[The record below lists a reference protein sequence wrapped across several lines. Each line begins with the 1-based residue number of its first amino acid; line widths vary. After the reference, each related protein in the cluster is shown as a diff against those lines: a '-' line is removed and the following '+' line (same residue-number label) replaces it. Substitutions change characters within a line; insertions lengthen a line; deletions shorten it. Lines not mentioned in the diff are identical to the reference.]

1 MARATRVTADA
12 HSVPE
17 SRIPLTPTL
26 SRKPSEAL
34 YEIAQGFDQV
44 QARWLQSVRPIEPAA
59 SIA

>member
-17 SRIPLTPTL
+17 NCIPLTPTL

-34 YEIAQGFDQV
+34 YDIT
-44 QARWLQSVRPIEPAA
+44 
-59 SIA
+59 